1 MVKTNRLRSGESQS
15 KQRKIIALPDQKKKK
30 KKKKQGTETFFKLSL
45 EKINSFH

>member
-30 KKKKQGTETFFKLSL
+30 KKKKKKKRVENLVG
-45 EKINSFH
+45 N